1 MERKKRGEDER
12 EKRKLTKR
20 NDHSM
25 AVWFTKDRCIDSIET
40 DSVLQDYPRIDAL
53 RYG

>member
-1 MERKKRGEDER
+1 MERKKRGEGER
-12 EKRKLTKR
+12 EKR
-20 NDHSM
+20 NDHPM
-25 AVWFTKDRCIDSIET
+25 AVWFTKDRCFDSIET